1 MILPDSASIFTA
13 EIWTII
19 KALEKIKHSIASK
32 YIIFTDSL
40 SCLQALLY
48 MNLEHPLIGMVI
60 RKCVFLTFGNK
71 DIIFSWV
78 FLVICTEK
86 ADFAAKSTQ
95 ELHRVE
101 VGKSYTDFKHH
112 INQYIL
118 FTSQVACIGAV
129 ANRLHYVEPVLGDW
143 QSSLT
148 RCGKDDIFLFLDRII
163 LI

>member
-1 MILPDSASIFTA
+1 
-13 EIWTII
+13 
-19 KALEKIKHSIASK
+19 
-32 YIIFTDSL
+32 
-40 SCLQALLY
+40 
-48 MNLEHPLIGMVI
+48 MVI

-78 FLVICTEK
+78 FLVICSEK

-148 RCGKDDIFLFLDRII
+148 RCGKDEHFLFLDRII
-163 LI
+163 LIWPIHTSWRKILHLNVSTASIFRQFATFWWSVIILLKNR